1 MTTLTPDQK
10 AALIET
16 LTSPDNSP
24 FLNALIR
31 QIVHR
36 AESLADVHYGLSVA
50 AQALKAAN
58 QKVAGMMGD
67 SGKPDPPAG

>member
-1 MTTLTPDQK
+1 MSILSSDQK
-10 AALIET
+10 AALIEA

-31 QIVHR
+31 QIIHR
-36 AESLADVHYGLSVA
+36 SVTLADVHYGLSAA

-58 QKVAGMMGD
+58 QKVAERMEL
-67 SGKPDPPAG
+67 

>member
-1 MTTLTPDQK
+1 MTTLSPADK
-10 AALIET
+10 AALIEE

-31 QIVHR
+31 QIIHR
-36 AESLADVHYGLSVA
+36 SVTLADVHYGLSAA

-58 QKVAGMMGD
+58 GKVVGRME
-67 SGKPDPPAG
+67 SER